1 VTTADYSK
9 SNVPC
14 FGRIVT
20 SKERIYI
27 QFVDNYKN
35 QNMKRLKFMFV
46 LLIFL
51 PNFIFC
57 QDITDYSEVITNSGE
72 VKIPG
77 NWEQLN
83 KMNDSGQ
90 TYLKNKDGVII
101 AIAQNPKKSY
111 SFYKS
116 NVSDFENVK
125 LFYTWDSDYYKE
137 NKFKTE
143 KIKENIELEYII
155 WKYNDKKGDNV
166 FLFGS
171 LKSNFLNLLVYTNNW
186 SEDEKIIFL
195 ENLFKLNK

>member
-1 VTTADYSK
+1 
-9 SNVPC
+9 
-14 FGRIVT
+14 
-20 SKERIYI
+20 
-27 QFVDNYKN
+27 
-35 QNMKRLKFMFV
+35 MKRLKLMLV
-46 LLIFL
+46 ILVFL

-57 QDITDYSEVITNSGE
+57 QDSTAYSKVKTNSGE

-83 KMNDSGQ
+83 KMDDSGQ
-90 TYLKNKDGVII
+90 TYLKNNEGVII

-111 SFYKS
+111 SFFKT

-137 NKFKTE
+137 NKFKTD
-143 KIKENIELEYII
+143 KIKENAEFEYLI
-155 WKYNDKKGDNV
+155 WKYNDKKLDNV

-171 LKSNFLNLLVYTNNW
+171 SKSTFLNLLVYTDKW
-186 SEDEKIIFL
+186 TEDEKIIFL

>member
-1 VTTADYSK
+1 
-9 SNVPC
+9 
-14 FGRIVT
+14 
-20 SKERIYI
+20 
-27 QFVDNYKN
+27 
-35 QNMKRLKFMFV
+35 MKRLKLMFV

-57 QDITDYSEVITNSGE
+57 QDITDYSKVKTNSGE

-83 KMNDSGQ
+83 KMDDSGQ

-111 SFYKS
+111 PFFKS

-143 KIKENIELEYII
+143 KIKENTELEYII
-155 WKYNDKKGDNV
+155 WKYNDKKFDNV

-171 LKSNFLNLLVYTNNW
+171 SKSNFLNLLVYTNNW
-186 SEDEKIIFL
+186 SEEEKIIFL